1 MRTDADDTAPA
12 AETWEKRQTLV
23 ADWYYWQI
31 WITGGRCIADFMT
44 EADADEILRLRDEAR
59 ELADVKFQR
68 DFNMQQWSACTTA
81 LKENMATIHRLED
94 EAREAQ
100 QLRRGSLQAML
111 IEFHAAFG
119 LTTNLGKPPAIT
131 DESPLRRELL
141 REEYEEYI
149 AAEDAG
155 DLVEL
160 ADALG
165 DMAYV
170 IYGTAIAYGID
181 LDAVVREIHRS
192 NMTKLMPD
200 GTVKRREDGK
210 VQKGPNFV
218 RPNINAALEASTT
231 TQAGET

>member
-1 MRTDADDTAPA
+1 MTRTELVEWRIEDFSRYDDNGRYEECYEIWSGEGETYQAARLNRTLHTIATCYSKPDADA
-12 AETWEKRQTLV
+12 
-23 ADWYYWQI
+23 
-31 WITGGRCIADFMT
+31 
-44 EADADEILRLRDEAR
+44 ILRL
-59 ELADVKFQR
+59 K
-68 DFNMQQWSACTTA
+68 
-81 LKENMATIHRLED
+81 D

>member
-1 MRTDADDTAPA
+1 MTNADDTAA
-12 AETWEKRQTLV
+12 APETWTKTPDYRFL
-23 ADWYYWQI
+23 AR
-31 WITGGRCIADFMT
+31 GGRRLEPTGLWSLRVNGKEIAHNLL
-44 EADADEILRLRDEAR
+44 EADADAILRL
-59 ELADVKFQR
+59 K
-68 DFNMQQWSACTTA
+68 
-81 LKENMATIHRLED
+81 D